1 MTQNANAEY
10 LTFFLLVLTRLEKIQ
25 SGFIYN
31 QILLT
36 GVMAASAYI
45 MSMKTRYSLT
55 LRKDTL
61 TLLLP
66 PKHQHYPNL
75 LHGIGLMPH
84 QCNVDRGI
92 MAVFFF

>member
-1 MTQNANAEY
+1 MTHNANAEY
-10 LTFFLLVLTRLEKIQ
+10 LTFLVLTRLEKIQ

-31 QILLT
+31 QSLLT
-36 GVMAASAYI
+36 VVMAASAYI